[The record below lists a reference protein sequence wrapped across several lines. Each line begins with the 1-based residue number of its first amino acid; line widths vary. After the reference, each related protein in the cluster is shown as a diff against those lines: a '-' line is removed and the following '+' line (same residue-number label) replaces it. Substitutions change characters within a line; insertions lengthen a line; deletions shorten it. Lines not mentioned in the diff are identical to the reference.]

1 MYKTR
6 IGNFLSRQ
14 FLSLNNKLINE
25 NLIDYKILEDI
36 LLFEK
41 RNKVT

>member
-25 NLIDYKILEDI
+25 NLIVYKILEDI